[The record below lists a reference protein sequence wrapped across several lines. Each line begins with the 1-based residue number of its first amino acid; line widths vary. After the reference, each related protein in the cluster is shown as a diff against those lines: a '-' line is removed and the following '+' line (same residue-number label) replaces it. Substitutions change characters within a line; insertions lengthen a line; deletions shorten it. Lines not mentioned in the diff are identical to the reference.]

1 LPRSDASRPLR
12 LDWQESWRSGIFYC
26 YRRDVSAGFAGRLDD
41 ALTQQFGPDL
51 VFRDLDDIVPG
62 DDFAD
67 AITRA
72 VGSCAALLVVIGPR
86 WLTLKGADGQP
97 RLEHPLDYVRLE
109 ICHAL
114 ERDIRVIP
122 ILVGGA
128 RMPGRDDLPP
138 DLAALA
144 RRQAHEISESRWDY
158 DVGAL
163 TRVLSSIPGIERPPV
178 GNPRDTPEVDDDPAD
193 DPPDETV
200 EHASALGVARGFP
213 RVASTTTL
221 TGSLAVLFAFV
232 IILGIAFVRERRD
245 GAGRSPADAGVAVAT
260 EDAGDRTDTAATR
273 PHAVRAPIEAF
284 VRGIR
289 EREVSTIVAAYPAMS
304 ARDQAGWRRL
314 LGSSTISD
322 VRATY
327 DMAAPLDVR
336 DEVAAGAITLAM
348 GWRNGGTDHRCA
360 IDYDLRLGLRGSA
373 WKITSMA
380 ERKRK
385 GC

>member
-1 LPRSDASRPLR
+1 M
-12 LDWQESWRSGIFYC
+12 SGIFIC
-26 YRRDVSAGFAGRLDD
+26 YRRDDSAGFAGRLDD

-163 TRVLSSIPGIERPPV
+163 TRVLSNIPGIERPPV

-245 GAGRSPADAGVAVAT
+245 VDRGGRAPADAGGAVAT
-260 EDAGDRTDTAATR
+260 EDAGERTDDDATR
-273 PHAVRAPIEAF
+273 PRSLRAPIEAF

-289 EREVSTIVAAYPAMS
+289 ERDVATLVAAYPAMN
-304 ARDQAGWRRL
+304 AQDQAGWRRL
-314 LGSSTISD
+314 LGSPTISD
-322 VRATY
+322 VRANF
-327 DMAAPLDVR
+327 DMTAPPAVR
-336 DEVAAGAITLAM
+336 GEIADGAMTLAM
-348 GWRNGGTDHRCA
+348 GWRNRGADHRCS
-360 IDYDLRLGLRGSA
+360 IDYDVRLGLRGSA

-380 ERKRK
+380 ERGRK

>member
-1 LPRSDASRPLR
+1 MA
-12 LDWQESWRSGIFYC
+12 GIFIC
-26 YRRDVSAGFAGRLDD
+26 YRRDDSAGFAGRLDD
-41 ALTQQFGPDL
+41 ALTDEFGSDL

-67 AITRA
+67 VITRA
-72 VGSCAALLVVIGPR
+72 VGSCAVLLVVIGPR
-86 WLTLKGADGQP
+86 WLTLKGADGQL

-109 ICHAL
+109 ICQAL
-114 ERDIRVIP
+114 EREIRVIP

-128 RMPGRDDLPP
+128 RMPGREDLPP
-138 DLAALA
+138 ALAALA
-144 RRQAHEISESRWDY
+144 RRQAHEITESRWDY

-163 TRVLSSIPGIERPPV
+163 IRVLSAIPGI
-178 GNPRDTPEVDDDPAD
+178 GPRAVDTPAEDTEPGDESFDDPAP
-193 DPPDETV
+193 DPV
-200 EHASALGVARGFP
+200 EHAAGVGVARGFP

-221 TGSLAVLFAFV
+221 TGSLVVLFAFV

-260 EDAGDRTDTAATR
+260 EAAGDRTDTAAKR